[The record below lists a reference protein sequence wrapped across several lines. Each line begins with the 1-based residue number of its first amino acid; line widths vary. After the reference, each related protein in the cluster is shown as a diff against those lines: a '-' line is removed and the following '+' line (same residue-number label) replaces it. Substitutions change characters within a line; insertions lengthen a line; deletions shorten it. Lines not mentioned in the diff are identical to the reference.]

1 MRRYEYSLRAVERED
16 HGSKGEG
23 RTEVEVV
30 PGEKRSTK
38 SLEEGRAWGG
48 GGEMMKRPLFGEGGG
63 RDAGGGTPRVRRRS
77 QGGKGEEKEED
88 TVTVIRGSQ
97 FSTFLLT

>member
-63 RDAGGGTPRVRRRS
+63 GEVHRVLGGGHREVKERKRRKIQS
-77 QGGKGEEKEED
+77 
-88 TVTVIRGSQ
+88 
-97 FSTFLLT
+97 L

>member
-1 MRRYEYSLRAVERED
+1 MAAKAKAGRRLRSCR
-16 HGSKGEG
+16 GRKGP
-23 RTEVEVV
+23 RNRW
-30 PGEKRSTK
+30 KRVG
-38 SLEEGRAWGG
+38 LG
-48 GGEMMKRPLFGEGGG
+48 GEGGG
-63 RDAGGGTPRVRRRS
+63 GTPSVRRRS